1 MFRRARKGNAVCLR
15 VPPAQRA
22 DCCQKLDGAAR
33 WGARRRSRAGRHTA
47 VPVRSGHAKEQDVTV
62 GPLDGVRVVEISS
75 WMAAPSAGAVLA
87 DMGADVVK
95 VEPLSGDAVRNMSR
109 KAKNAPDIDHSFHMD
124 NRGKRS
130 IAVAI
135 DRPDGAEIVRKLLDR
150 ADVFLCN
157 LLPHRQERFGLDPA
171 TVHGRNPRLVHATL
185 SGYGL
190 VGPDV
195 QRPGFDVTTFFGRG
209 AITDAMT
216 EPGGVAPQPRPAQGD
231 HTTGLAMVAAILAAL
246 RVAERTGEG
255 PVVDVSL
262 FATAAWTMASD
273 LAPTLVDGAPVRKRD
288 RHHLIT
294 PLGNRFRCS
303 DDRWIIL
310 NMPETRW
317 WPPFCKTV
325 ERPEL
330 LEDERFGT
338 VKDRFDNMP
347 ALIDIL
353 DEVMATRTLA
363 EWGQIFDDAG
373 LIWGPA
379 ASIDELANDPQAA
392 AIDLFPTIQH
402 PEGDFRT
409 VAAPMRIAGAEI
421 RPRGPAP
428 ALGADTDTILTEI
441 GYTDDETI
449 ALSEAGVIGR

>member
-1 MFRRARKGNAVCLR
+1 V
-15 VPPAQRA
+15 
-22 DCCQKLDGAAR
+22 
-33 WGARRRSRAGRHTA
+33 S
-47 VPVRSGHAKEQDVTV
+47 V

-95 VEPLSGDAVRNMSR
+95 VEPLTGDVVRNMSR
-109 KAKNAPDIDHSFHMD
+109 KAKGAPDIDHSFQMD

-130 IAVAI
+130 IAIAL
-135 DRPDGAEIVRKLLDR
+135 DRPDGAEIVRKLIDR

-157 LLPHRQERFGLDPA
+157 LLPHRQERYGLDPA
-171 TVHGRNPRLVHATL
+171 TIHARNARVVHATL

-195 QRPGFDVTTFFGRG
+195 MRPGFDVTTFFGRG
-209 AITDAMT
+209 AITDAMI

-231 HTTGLAMVAAILAAL
+231 HTTGITMVAAILAGL
-246 RVAERTGEG
+246 RVAEKTGEG
-255 PVVDVSL
+255 PIVDVSL

-294 PLGNRFRCS
+294 PLGNRFRCA

-310 NMPETRW
+310 NMPEVRW
-317 WPPFCKTV
+317 WEPFCTTV
-325 ERPEL
+325 GVPEV
-330 LEDERFGT
+330 LEDERFLT

-353 DEVMATRTLA
+353 DAAMATKTLA
-363 EWGQIFDDAG
+363 EWGRIMDDAG

-379 ASIDELANDPQAA
+379 ASIDELADDPQAA
-392 AIDLFPTIQH
+392 AIGLFPTIEH

-409 VAAPMRIAGAEI
+409 VAAPMRISGADI

-428 ALGADTDTILTEI
+428 AVGADTEAVLAEI
-441 GYTDDETI
+441 GYSAD
-449 ALSEAGVIGR
+449 EAGALAAGGVVGPGALLEPR

>member
-1 MFRRARKGNAVCLR
+1 M
-15 VPPAQRA
+15 
-22 DCCQKLDGAAR
+22 
-33 WGARRRSRAGRHTA
+33 S
-47 VPVRSGHAKEQDVTV
+47 
-62 GPLDGVRVVEISS
+62 PLDGVRVVEISS
-75 WMAAPSAGAVLA
+75 WMAAPSAGALLA

-95 VEPLSGDAVRNMSR
+95 VEPLTGDPVRNMSR
-109 KAKNAPDIDHSFHMD
+109 KAKNAPDIDHSFQVD

-135 DRPDGAEIVRKLLDR
+135 DRPDGAEVVRRLADA

-157 LLPHRQERFGLDPA
+157 LLPHRQERYGLDPDTLHA
-171 TVHGRNPRLVHATL
+171 RNRRLVHATL
-185 SGYGL
+185 SGYGRE
-190 VGPDV
+190 GPDV
-195 QRPGFDVTTFFGRG
+195 KRPGYDVTTFFGRG

-231 HTTGLAMVAAILAAL
+231 HTTGVAMVAAILAAL

-262 FATAAWTMASD
+262 FATAAWTMATD

-294 PLGNRFRCS
+294 PLGNRFRCA

-310 NMPETRW
+310 NMPEERW
-317 WPPFCKTV
+317 WAPFCKTI

-330 LEDERFGT
+330 LEDERFTT

-347 ALIDIL
+347 VLIDLI
-353 DEVMATRTLA
+353 DETMATKTLA
-363 EWGQIFDDAG
+363 EWGRIFDDAG

-379 ASIDELANDPQAA
+379 ASIDELAADPQAE
-392 AIDLFPTIQH
+392 AIGLFPTIAH

-409 VAAPMRIAGAEI
+409 VAAPMRILGAEI

-428 ALGADTDTILTEI
+428 AVGADTAAVLAHL
-441 GYTDDETI
+441 GYTDDEV
-449 ALSEAGVIGR
+449 AAMSAAGVVGHGATATD

>member
-1 MFRRARKGNAVCLR
+1 M
-15 VPPAQRA
+15 
-22 DCCQKLDGAAR
+22 
-33 WGARRRSRAGRHTA
+33 
-47 VPVRSGHAKEQDVTV
+47 
-62 GPLDGVRVVEISS
+62 DGVRVVEISS
-75 WMAAPSAGAVLA
+75 WMAAPSAGALLA

-95 VEPLSGDAVRNMSR
+95 VEPLTGDVVRGMAR
-109 KAKNAPDIDHSFHMD
+109 KAKGAPDIDHSFHMD

-130 IAVAI
+130 VAVAL
-135 DRPDGAEIVRKLLDR
+135 DRADGAEIVRKLVDA

-157 LLPHRQERFGLDPA
+157 LLPHRQDRYGLDPTTLHA
-171 TVHGRNPRLVHATL
+171 RNARLVHATL
-185 SGYGL
+185 SGYGR
-190 VGPDV
+190 VGPDAT
-195 QRPGFDVTTFFGRG
+195 RPGYDVTTFFGRA

-216 EPGGVAPQPRPAQGD
+216 EPGGVAPMPRPAQGD
-231 HTTGLAMVAAILAAL
+231 HTTGLAMVTAILAAL

-255 PVVDVSL
+255 QVVDVSL

-273 LAPTLVDGAPVRKRD
+273 LAPTLVDGRPVSKRD

-317 WPPFCKTV
+317 WAPFCKTV

-347 ALIDIL
+347 ALIDLI
-353 DEVMATRTLA
+353 DEAMATRTLA
-363 EWGQIFDDAG
+363 EWGRIFDEAG

-379 ASIDELANDPQAA
+379 SSIDELAADPQAV
-392 AIDLFPTIQH
+392 AIGLFPTIEH

-409 VAAPMRIAGAEI
+409 VGAPMRISGAEI

-428 ALGADTDTILTEI
+428 AVGADTTAVLADI
-441 GYTDDETI
+441 GYTAEEVA
-449 ALSEAGVIGR
+449 ALAAAGVVGPGALGVDPS

>member
-1 MFRRARKGNAVCLR
+1 M
-15 VPPAQRA
+15 
-22 DCCQKLDGAAR
+22 
-33 WGARRRSRAGRHTA
+33 S
-47 VPVRSGHAKEQDVTV
+47 V

-95 VEPLSGDAVRNMSR
+95 VEPLTGDAVRTMSR
-109 KAKNAPDIDHSFHMD
+109 KAKGAPDIDHSFHMD

-135 DRPDGAEIVRKLLDR
+135 DRPDGAEIVRSLIDR

-157 LLPHRQERFGLDPA
+157 LLPHRQERYGLDPA

-195 QRPGFDVTTFFGRG
+195 TRPGFDVTTFFGRG

-216 EPGGVAPQPRPAQGD
+216 EPGGVAPMPRPAQGD
-231 HTTGLAMVAAILAAL
+231 HTTGLAMVAAILAGL
-246 RVAERTGEG
+246 RVADRTGEG

-294 PLGNRFRCS
+294 PLGNRFRCR

-310 NMPETRW
+310 NMPEVRW
-317 WPPFCKTV
+317 WGPFCKTI
-325 ERPEL
+325 ERPQI
-330 LEDERFGT
+330 LEDERFQT

-373 LIWGPA
+373 MIWGPA
-379 ASIDELANDPQAA
+379 SSIDELARDPQAE
-392 AIDLFPTIQH
+392 AIGLFPTIEH

-409 VAAPMRIAGAEI
+409 VGAPMRISGADI

-428 ALGADTDTILTEI
+428 ALGGDTDAVLAEL
-441 GYTDDETI
+441 GYSPDEST
-449 ALSEAGVIGR
+449 ALAESGIVGR